1 MFTCLKCKPKS
12 AFKTVN
18 NYNEGIKTTEEQP
31 RPTKPSYTQAP
42 KADTNTFLKNLT
54 SQIVNK
60 LNKNINEKLNH
71 SAQPIVGQN
80 ERLLGQETT

>member
-1 MFTCLKCKPKS
+1 MFTSLKCKPKS

-42 KADTNTFLKNLT
+42 KADTNAF
-54 SQIVNK
+54 
-60 LNKNINEKLNH
+60 
-71 SAQPIVGQN
+71 
-80 ERLLGQETT
+80 

>member
-42 KADTNTFLKNLT
+42 KADTNAF
-54 SQIVNK
+54 
-60 LNKNINEKLNH
+60 
-71 SAQPIVGQN
+71 
-80 ERLLGQETT
+80 